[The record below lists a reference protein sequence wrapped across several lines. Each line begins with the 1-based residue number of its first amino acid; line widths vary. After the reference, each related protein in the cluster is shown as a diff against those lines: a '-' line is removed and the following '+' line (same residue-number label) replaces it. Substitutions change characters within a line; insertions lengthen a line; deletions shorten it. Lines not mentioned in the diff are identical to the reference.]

1 MGRLVLVFVAA
12 AVVTLVQA
20 PAATGAGG
28 WTWPVR
34 GEVIT
39 AYSNDNSR
47 PYAGGM
53 HRGVDI
59 AAAVGTP
66 VVAVY
71 GSTSPENTP
80 PLAEHRELVWLE
92 LDCSPCHEKTC
103 PLGHMNCLNTL
114 GVDTVLAAVERLLA
128 VKAAA

>member
-1 MGRLVLVFVAA
+1 MAA
-12 AVVTLVQA
+12 GKV
-20 PAATGAGG
+20 
-28 WTWPVR
+28 
-34 GEVIT
+34 
-39 AYSNDNSR
+39 
-47 PYAGGM
+47 
-53 HRGVDI
+53 

-80 PLAEHRELVWLE
+80 PLAEYRELLWLE
-92 LDCSPCHEKTC
+92 LDCSPCHEKSC